1 MEDEEVIGEGGP
13 SETGT
18 NMTSLSTCGGVHY
31 SIERGGQPRLG
42 GQGSIVDCVEICM
55 YVCPAL
61 PPPWWCQ
68 TADDNGVPPRIT
80 MWVDSGIGT
89 RGRTNQASFLP
100 SLSLSSVGLSFLR
113 SLPDIINITSPL
125 LGECTSNQQPSRQ
138 PNTTGTLRCCAPSLG
153 DGEFIER

>member
-1 MEDEEVIGEGGP
+1 MRRHG
-13 SETGT
+13 
-18 NMTSLSTCGGVHY
+18 GGVHY
-31 SIERGGQPRLG
+31 SIEPDWRASGLHCGLCG
-42 GQGSIVDCVEICM
+42 DM

-125 LGECTSNQQPSRQ
+125 HGECTSNQQPSSQ
-138 PNTTGTLRCCAPSLG
+138 PASLTPPCSHSLG
-153 DGEFIER
+153 DGESIEREFRFLTRRRSRFRLRKI